1 MVLPVYGVS
10 SFVKVNYS
18 GSVEYDNYDGEW
30 CDQIVEAETYSSFL
44 FQIKELI
51 TLKRNSKVF
60 FANRITNGKEHD
72 ITNQIQDAVK

>member
-1 MVLPVYGVS
+1 M
-10 SFVKVNYS
+10 KVNYA

-30 CDQIVEAETYSSFL
+30 CDQIVEAETYASFL

-72 ITNQIQDAVK
+72 ITEEIINAL

>member
-1 MVLPVYGVS
+1 MVLPIHGVS
-10 SFVKVNYS
+10 SFVKVNYA

-51 TLKRNSKVF
+51 KLKRNSKVF

-72 ITNQIQDAVK
+72 ITEEIINAL

>member
-1 MVLPVYGVS
+1 M
-10 SFVKVNYS
+10 KVNYA

-72 ITNQIQDAVK
+72 ITEEIINAL

>member
-1 MVLPVYGVS
+1 M
-10 SFVKVNYS
+10 KVNYA

-60 FANRITNGKEHD
+60 FANKITNGKEHD
-72 ITNQIQDAVK
+72 ITEEIINAL

>member
-1 MVLPVYGVS
+1 M
-10 SFVKVNYS
+10 KVNYA

-51 TLKRNSKVF
+51 KLKRNSKVF
-60 FANRITNGKEHD
+60 FANKISNGKEHD
-72 ITNQIQDAVK
+72 ITEEIINAL